1 MCGWYLEYRFGT
13 QMHRRG
19 ARNGYPFRAKRDA
32 GTKTQA
38 LIQGLCFW
46 LKEGTINNTP
56 YYK

>member
-13 QMHRRG
+13 QMQRRG

-46 LKEGTINNTP
+46 LMLGNARIC
-56 YYK
+56 